1 MLWTIISILFAIWLI
16 SLLMHVA
23 SPLIHL
29 ILVVAVVLF
38 VVNLL
43 TGRRTVILD
52 SAGAHRRFRNREDGR
67 GKLPRYGQ
75 REAGISIGSSPAS
88 RFVAGGPHPA

>member
-16 SLLMHVA
+16 SLFMHVA

-43 TGRRTVILD
+43 TGRRTV
-52 SAGAHRRFRNREDGR
+52 
-67 GKLPRYGQ
+67 
-75 REAGISIGSSPAS
+75 
-88 RFVAGGPHPA
+88 V